1 MAAVVGVAFRDRSRH
16 YWFDPAGIEIS
27 PGDRVVVETARGP
40 EIGTVRREAEEVPED
55 RLSAPLKRVLRQ
67 ATPGD
72 EAQLVRNHE
81 RARNAFE
88 TACKRVRHFG
98 LPMKLL
104 SAEYTFD
111 CSQVVICFTA
121 ENRVDFRELVKDLA
135 GRLRTRVQLY
145 QVGARD
151 HTRMLGGYGTCGREL
166 CCRSFLTEF
175 APVSMRM
182 AKDQSL
188 FLNPARFSGACGK
201 LMCCLR
207 YEHETYTEA
216 RTRLPSVGSRVDTAH
231 GSGKVVG
238 ISVLRCEVAVSLDE
252 TASEVVLKLCD
263 VHLRGAQAPGQE
275 LDGGPPGSPPP
286 RCDDS

>member
-1 MAAVVGVAFRDRSRH
+1 MAAVVGIAFRDRSRH
-16 YWFDPAGIEIS
+16 YWFDPAGLDLS
-27 PGDRVVVETARGP
+27 PGDRVVVETVRGP
-40 EIGTVRREAEEVPED
+40 EIGTVRKAAEDVSDE
-55 RLSAPLKRVLRQ
+55 RLSSPLKKVLRR

-72 EAQLVRNHE
+72 EAQLVRNNE
-81 RARNAFE
+81 RARAAFE

-98 LPMKLL
+98 LPMKVL

-111 CSQVVICFTA
+111 CSQVIICFTA

-166 CCRSFLTEF
+166 CCRAFLTEF

-188 FLNPARFSGACGK
+188 FLNPAKFSGVCGK

-207 YEHETYTEA
+207 YEHDTYTEA
-216 RTRLPSVGSRVDTAH
+216 RTRLPSVGSRVETTH
-231 GSGKVVG
+231 GSGRVVG
-238 ISVLRCEVAVSLDE
+238 ISVLKSEVTVALDE
-252 TASEVVLKLCD
+252 SAAEVTLKPCDLRPLGSETP
-263 VHLRGAQAPGQE
+263 APA
-275 LDGGPPGSPPP
+275 P
-286 RCDDS
+286 R